1 MVKKHFGKIP
11 VIDLFAGPG
20 GLGEGFSSVT
30 ENDKQR
36 VFNIALSVENNPI
49 ACQTLLLRK
58 FFRCFPQ
65 DRIPQEYYA
74 YIKGSISKEE
84 LYALYPSE
92 YNKAQQEILQVTLG
106 NTSNEELDANLK

>member
-49 ACQTLLLRK
+49 ACKTLLKEIFQVL
-58 FFRCFPQ
+58 PQ
-65 DRIPQEYYA
+65 RQNSSRILC
-74 YIKGSISKEE
+74 
-84 LYALYPSE
+84 LYKRLNFKRRIICS
-92 YNKAQQEILQVTLG
+92 L
-106 NTSNEELDANLK
+106 S